1 MTASNVK
8 DENDFPEMS
17 ISMPEE
23 PKDMKDKEALVNYY
37 LELRSVFYQV
47 KDYKERMLAF
57 YERKRES
64 AAE

>member
-1 MTASNVK
+1 MKNE
-8 DENDFPEMS
+8 DDFPELS

-23 PKDMKDKEALVNYY
+23 PKDKNDKEAWVNYY

-64 AAE
+64 ASE

>member
-1 MTASNVK
+1 MMMSKVK
-8 DENDFPEMS
+8 DEFPELS

-23 PKDMKDKEALVNYY
+23 PKDMKDEEALIKYY

-57 YERKRES
+57 YEMKRES
-64 AAE
+64 ADK

>member
-47 KDYKERMLAF
+47 KDYKERMLDF
-57 YERKRES
+57 YQKKRES
-64 AAE
+64 TNE